1 MLVLVLTKTSKDAH
15 PRGYGHTSPHRSQYP
30 PPPPN
35 RRAPQDP
42 HTFDYPASLKQYAEW
57 FRYYYPQQA
66 QEEDSADKA
75 AELEAGDGSK
85 PRNGIRA
92 RWEKYKKDFAAQ
104 QVSTP
109 YSSWS
114 FPCPCGCGR
123 SALMPVFGLSLEH
136 LTEQCC
142 HVISFSACLSTIG
155 SHHGSQRSTTLPL
168 NLYSFGHE

>member
-1 MLVLVLTKTSKDAH
+1 MFEDTHS
-15 PRGYGHTSPHRSQYP
+15 RGYGHTSPHRSQYP
-30 PPPPN
+30 PPPSN

-104 QVSTP
+104 QVSTLYP
-109 YSSWS
+109 FLSPLRS
-114 FPCPCGCGR
+114 CECGC
-123 SALMPVFGLSLEH
+123 SASISISEVSLER
-136 LTEQCC
+136 LTKLCC
-142 HVISFSACLSTIG
+142 HIISSNACLSTIG
-155 SHHGSQRSTTLPL
+155 SRHGSQKSMTPLL